1 MLFDYVR
8 IRFPTTDVRYVVE
21 TILKLKLGF
30 MIHEDFGFYSYS
42 EHYYMGDI
50 FVLVSNEQENVVVY

>member
-42 EHYYMGDI
+42 EHYYMG
-50 FVLVSNEQENVVVY
+50 VLWYTKVVTFRSDKIE